1 MLAENDLNK
10 IVRRIQAM
18 RRDDRTTVQQRDFS
32 VFGVPVV
39 TVLYDSVSGIFALEK
54 TERKQRRFAF
64 DDVDLLAIDIYE
76 ALVEFKESF

>member
-18 RRDDRTTVQQRDFS
+18 RRDDQTTVQQRDFS

-39 TVLYDSVSGIFALEK
+39 TVVYDSVSGIFALET

>member
-18 RRDDRTTVQQRDFS
+18 RRDDQTTVQQRDFS

-39 TVLYDSVSGIFALEK
+39 TVLYDSVSGIFALET

>member
-18 RRDDRTTVQQRDFS
+18 RRDDQTTVQQRDFS

-39 TVLYDSVSGIFALEK
+39 TVVYDSVSGIFALET

-64 DDVDLLAIDIYE
+64 DDVDVLAIDIYE

>member
-18 RRDDRTTVQQRDFS
+18 RRDDQTTVQQRDFS

-39 TVLYDSVSGIFALEK
+39 TVVYDSVSGIFALET

-76 ALVEFKESF
+76 ALVEFKEWF

>member
-39 TVLYDSVSGIFALEK
+39 TVLYDSASGIFALET

-76 ALVEFKESF
+76 ALIEFKESF

>member
-18 RRDDRTTVQQRDFS
+18 RRDDQTTVQQRDFS

-39 TVLYDSVSGIFALEK
+39 TVVYDSVSGIFALET

-76 ALVEFKESF
+76 ALIEFKESF